1 MAIFIYLESG
11 KACMGFI
18 TVKEADTPDLYTPVS
33 KCLYIKCDYSQIAKN
48 QKRVV
53 FGGKVGQNKAISALD

>member
-1 MAIFIYLESG
+1 
-11 KACMGFI
+11 MGFI